1 MPTKVWFITGA
12 SRGFGR
18 EWAMAALNRGDRVTA
33 TARDVSALDD
43 MKREFGDAL
52 FRLELDVTDYA
63 ADFSAVSVAYDHF
76 GRLDVVVN
84 NAGYGQYGFV
94 EEVSQREARD
104 QMEVNFFG
112 ALWVTQ
118 AALPIM
124 RRQRTGH
131 IIQVSSGAGVAT
143 AANFGMYSASKFA
156 LEAFSEALAQE
167 VEPFGIHVT
176 MVEPGLFATDF
187 STSIQHAV
195 KLPVYNPRR
204 QQVLQMLDLALGTP
218 GDPAATV
225 PALFEV
231 VDAEKPPLR
240 VVFGPSALTH
250 IKSVYEER
258 LDTWARWERVT
269 VSSQGA

>member
-1 MPTKVWFITGA
+1 MPSKVWFITGA

-18 EWAMAALNRGDRVTA
+18 EWALAALRRGDRVTA
-33 TARDVSALDD
+33 TARDVSTLDD
-43 MKREFGDAL
+43 MQKEFGDAL
-52 FRLELDVTDYA
+52 FRLKLDVTDYA

-94 EEVSQREARD
+94 EEITQREARD

-112 ALWVTQ
+112 ALWITQ
-118 AALPIM
+118 AALPFM
-124 RRQRTGH
+124 RTQRSGH

-143 AANFGMYSASKFA
+143 SANFGMYSASKFG
-156 LEAFSEALAQE
+156 LEAISEALAQE

-176 MVEPGLFATDF
+176 MVEPGLFATNF
-187 STSIQHAV
+187 NTSVQHAAQ
-195 KLPVYNPRR
+195 LPVYGPRR
-204 QQVLQMLDLALGTP
+204 QQVLQVLDHALGTP

-225 PALFEV
+225 AALLEV
-231 VDAEKPPLR
+231 VNAAKPPLR
-240 VVFGPSALTH
+240 VVFGPAALTH

-258 LDTWARWERVT
+258 LNTWARWEHVT
-269 VSSQGA
+269 MSSQGA